1 MNISPENGFASAEDG
16 HLSSSLGCLLPED
29 SDFTEFTK
37 SAPCSEFD
45 NEDLQDKKE
54 EEKEEEELNQDVSA
68 TNRNSS
74 PTPNQPSYKFVT
86 PKDFELLTVI
96 GVGSFGR

>member
-1 MNISPENGFASAEDG
+1 MNVSLENGFTSAEDG
-16 HLSSSLGCLLPED
+16 HRSSSLGPLLPED
-29 SDFTEFTK
+29 RDFTEFTK

-45 NEDLQDKKE
+45 NEDLQDT
-54 EEKEEEELNQDVSA
+54 KEEEEVNQDASGS
-68 TNRNSS
+68 NRSS
-74 PTPNQPSYKFVT
+74 TLTTNQPSYKFVT